1 MRIRAPSLPPTPLL
15 LLVLLAAS
23 LALAAAAQDGR
34 AAAAQGGGAAGHAVI
49 SGAET
54 DQPGDDP
61 RSSLE
66 RVGIDN
72 PSREAAGVG
81 GREMAPASAAKAP
94 TIPPGTEIGPGRFL
108 AYSYQPGWPA
118 DASGSAELRDADGGV
133 VDKTPAAADTGD
145 GPRPWQGIR
154 GALDSDPGPDR
165 SSGAHSAGSTNGRPE
180 PAARDEPVTVTIGS
194 AKPSYVFGETVVLSG
209 RVSEQVS
216 VVRPVFAPAE
226 ITITVTGP
234 DYRNTVTKYP
244 DRSLGYSASMS
255 LRQVLG
261 VGEGEYTA
269 TAEYAGSSDSAVFSV
284 GHAEAAA
291 AEEHGGALSISTDAG
306 SYLPG
311 QTVTIFAS
319 TSEEVPLAGLEFS
332 VEDPAGD
339 TVAAGT
345 LFPSSD
351 VNVRSALGGGSSGA
365 AADAGARFVTTMFVD
380 TVSPAYGEYRV
391 SGEYSSQAAE
401 HFFTVRPDVRDRSVL
416 SLGTDRPAY
425 EPGDTVVVSGRS
437 NQYYVPSLSLEVVR
451 AANTALDAAGGTG
464 MKILDG
470 VRLEGDGTFS
480 YEIPIPE
487 SFSSFGNY
495 RVTVAG
501 EIGEFSATFM
511 IVEDAAGVRGGDA
524 APLHVTTDKRAY
536 DLGDG
541 FTISGHIREQV
552 RRSSFETPVVHLEV
566 RDADGLPLRGAGAG
580 GADSPTRARVGT
592 GADLSFTAIPD
603 QAGSF
608 SVDGEI
614 TRSFFAGGAYTIH
627 ARYLDLAAS
636 TPITVS
642 DPLRVGS
649 ARIVASLDR
658 EVYGLGDTVTLT
670 GSLGTQVDQDVIL
683 TLHRPDGGTDRYGT
697 GISNGSFSWMWEAP
711 RSETST
717 GAANERVAQTSN
729 LGVYRLGIETGGIH
743 AYLLFKVSADPGND
757 RLSAESITVGTDKPI
772 YRPGDRMAV
781 SGSVA
786 VRPGGVGGS
795 AVPDVVVIQVLP
807 DAIPPSAILEARVY
821 PDPDGAYSSAFG
833 LPATAFG
840 EGAYSVRASYDGD
853 RADAAFSVARGFA
866 PGGESAPPRMSL
878 ALDGGTYRPGDTVVL
893 TGKPDRAVYVEE
905 FLIDVIRQSES
916 QSDCGMFYCGEV
928 VGEAA
933 SARPDPSAGFS
944 HSYRIPDGAGWE
956 GSYEIRV
963 DAGFG
968 TGSVKFDVAGE
979 PQRPAPAKM
988 IDKAGRIP
996 DAEITISPE
1005 LRLQDGHVMAPQ
1017 AISGSLVT
1025 SARGEEPG
1033 VNLRVASA
1041 DGTCVIG
1048 QAAACLVSDSTR
1060 ARGSVY
1066 TVVEFGGSDHRVRY
1080 SGPDAKLERFS
1091 ILPAQEGGRL
1101 AAEPFDVSVVKG
1113 EQASRFYYKITY
1125 APAE

>member
-1 MRIRAPSLPPTPLL
+1 MRIRAAALPPPPLL
-15 LLVLLAAS
+15 LLFLLAAS

-34 AAAAQGGGAAGHAVI
+34 AAAAQDGGAADHAVI
-49 SGAET
+49 SEAGANP
-54 DQPGDDP
+54 PGDYP
-61 RSSLE
+61 RPAPE
-66 RVGIDN
+66 RAEIRS
-72 PSREAAGVG
+72 PPREAADTG
-81 GREMAPASAAKAP
+81 GREMAPAPAAEEEAL
-94 TIPPGTEIGPGRFL
+94 TIPAGAEIGPGRFP
-108 AYSYQPGWPA
+108 AHSYQPGWFA
-118 DASGSAELRDADGGV
+118 DASGSAELRGAGG
-133 VDKTPAAADTGD
+133 AAAGRTAAVADEGED
-145 GPRPWQGIR
+145 RRPWHGIR
-154 GALDSDPGPDR
+154 DAPDPG
-165 SSGAHSAGSTNGRPE
+165 SGSDWSPEAHSAGPAGGGTG
-180 PAARDEPVTVTIGS
+180 PAARDGQVTVTIGS

-234 DYRNTVTKYP
+234 DYTNTITKYP
-244 DRSLGYSASMS
+244 DRSLGYSATMS

-269 TAEYAGSSDSAVFSV
+269 TVEYAGSSDSAEFSV

-291 AEEHGGALSISTDAG
+291 EEERHGALSISTDAG
-306 SYLPG
+306 SYMPG

-332 VEDPAGD
+332 VEDPGGD
-339 TVAAGT
+339 AVAAGT

-351 VNVRSALGGGSSGA
+351 VNVRRALGGGSSGA
-365 AADAGARFVTTMFVD
+365 AADEGARFVTTMFVD
-380 TVSPAYGEYRV
+380 TVSPAYGEYRI

-401 HFFTVRPDVRDRSVL
+401 HFFTVRPDVRDQSVL

-451 AANTALDAAGGTG
+451 AANTALGAAGGAG
-464 MKILDG
+464 LKILDG

-501 EIGEFSATFM
+501 EIGAFSTGFM
-511 IVEDAAGVRGGDA
+511 VVEDAAGVRGGED

-536 DLGDG
+536 DLGEG
-541 FTISGHIREQV
+541 ITISGYVREQV
-552 RRSSFETPVVHLEV
+552 KRSSFETPVVHLEV
-566 RDADGLPLRGAGAG
+566 RGADGRPLRGAGDG
-580 GADSPTRARVGT
+580 GADHPTRARVGT

-642 DPLRVGS
+642 DPLRLGS

-670 GSLGTQVDQDVIL
+670 GSLGTQVDQAVVL

-697 GISNGSFSWMWEAP
+697 SISNGSFSWMWEAP

-743 AYLLFKVSADPGND
+743 EALLFKVSADPGND

-772 YRPGDRMAV
+772 YRPGERMAV

-786 VRPGGVGGS
+786 VQPGGVC
-795 AVPDVVVIQVLP
+795 
-807 DAIPPSAILEARVY
+807 
-821 PDPDGAYSSAFG
+821 
-833 LPATAFG
+833 
-840 EGAYSVRASYDGD
+840 RA
-853 RADAAFSVARGFA
+853 
-866 PGGESAPPRMSL
+866 
-878 ALDGGTYRPGDTVVL
+878 
-893 TGKPDRAVYVEE
+893 
-905 FLIDVIRQSES
+905 
-916 QSDCGMFYCGEV
+916 
-928 VGEAA
+928 
-933 SARPDPSAGFS
+933 
-944 HSYRIPDGAGWE
+944 
-956 GSYEIRV
+956 
-963 DAGFG
+963 
-968 TGSVKFDVAGE
+968 
-979 PQRPAPAKM
+979 
-988 IDKAGRIP
+988 
-996 DAEITISPE
+996 
-1005 LRLQDGHVMAPQ
+1005 
-1017 AISGSLVT
+1017 
-1025 SARGEEPG
+1025 
-1033 VNLRVASA
+1033 
-1041 DGTCVIG
+1041 
-1048 QAAACLVSDSTR
+1048 
-1060 ARGSVY
+1060 
-1066 TVVEFGGSDHRVRY
+1066 
-1080 SGPDAKLERFS
+1080 
-1091 ILPAQEGGRL
+1091 
-1101 AAEPFDVSVVKG
+1101 
-1113 EQASRFYYKITY
+1113 
-1125 APAE
+1125 